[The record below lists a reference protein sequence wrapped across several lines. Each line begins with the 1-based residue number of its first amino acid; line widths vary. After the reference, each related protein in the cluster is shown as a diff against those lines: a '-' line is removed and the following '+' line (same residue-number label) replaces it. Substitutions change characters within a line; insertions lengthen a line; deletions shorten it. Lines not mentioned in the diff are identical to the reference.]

1 MAMRGFFELT
11 TPHHLLQKLT
21 REYEEW
27 KKDPLNVDR
36 AWNFFVTAEHLP
48 DWLAQTDPKAFAG
61 SGIKKFKRAQP
72 LTRICTHLANGA
84 KHFRPTEKPTEM
96 LNTSVDTTVR
106 EMTGYVK
113 PGYVKPGYYAQEPA
127 LRVYLTPT
135 ELAALQ
141 RDCVPVTAAGIDA
154 LWLAARVLEFWKTRL

>member
-1 MAMRGFFELT
+1 MAMRGIFDLT

-48 DWLAQTDPKAFAG
+48 HWLAQPDPKALGG
-61 SGIKKFKRAQP
+61 SSIKKFKRAQP
-72 LTRICTHLANGA
+72 LTRICAHLANGA
-84 KHFRPTEKPTEM
+84 KHFRPTEKPAEM
-96 LNTSVDTTVR
+96 LNTSVDRTVR
-106 EMTGYVK
+106 EVTGYVED
-113 PGYVKPGYYAQEPA
+113 GYIEDGYYAEEPA
-127 LRVYLTPT
+127 LRVYLTPP

-141 RDCVPVTAAGIDA
+141 RDGVPVTAAGIDA
-154 LWLAARVLEFWKTRL
+154 LWLAARVLEFWQTRL